1 MQQVRDYRHAITYAG
16 TLDEVDPTRIG
27 VWGSSY
33 SGGHVLVLGAID
45 RRVKAVV
52 AQVPLVSGS
61 ANIAELVRADF
72 RAGFRQMFDD
82 DRAARFR
89 GDPPAMV
96 PVVAE
101 DPLAPSA
108 LPTPDSWT
116 WFTETGKTRAPSW
129 KNEVTLRTVE
139 MLGEY
144 EPAAYIAR
152 ISPTPL
158 LMVVA
163 ARGPPHARPPRHRR
177 LRARP
182 RAQAPGDPAGR
193 PLRRLRRRLRRGQRP
208 RPRLVRR
215 APRGRPLMGTKLQD
229 KVVVVT
235 GASSGF
241 GRAIAK
247 ACAAEG
253 AKVVVSDVHENP
265 NAGGFE
271 DDAALTTV
279 EAIEKLG
286 GAGTYVG
293 CDVTKEDQVD
303 RLVAETVRAYGR
315 IDVMV
320 NNAGVYRNGKRL
332 HEFDEADLD
341 VCYEVNVKGT
351 FFGAKAAIRQM
362 LEQGDGG
369 VIVNLVSTA
378 GLQGHPNQSVYNI
391 SKGAQANLTRCLAIE
406 YGKDRIRVNGICPT
420 YAKTSLTRRAV
431 RRQGLRPGLHRVDPA
446 QAVG

>member
-1 MQQVRDYRHAITYAG
+1 MARRDIEFDAEGVTLRGWFYDADGRSGAAPTIVMAHGFSAVKEMYLDRFAEAFAAAGLNALVFDNRNFGASDGEPRQEIDPVQQVRDYRHAITYAT

-27 VWGSSY
+27 AWGSSY

-82 DRAARFR
+82 DRAARYR

-163 ARGPPHARPPRHRR
+163 RQDHLTPAHLAIDAYE
-177 LRARP
+177 RAREP
-182 RAQAPGDPAGR
+182 K
-193 PLRRLRRRLRRGQRP
+193 
-208 RPRLVRR
+208 RLVIL
-215 APRGRPLMGTKLQD
+215 P
-229 KVVVVT
+229 
-235 GASSGF
+235 
-241 GRAIAK
+241 
-247 ACAAEG
+247 
-253 AKVVVSDVHENP
+253 
-265 NAGGFE
+265 GGHF
-271 DDAALTTV
+271 DA
-279 EAIEKLG
+279 
-286 GAGTYVG
+286 YVDG
-293 CDVTKEDQVD
+293 
-303 RLVAETVRAYGR
+303 
-315 IDVMV
+315 
-320 NNAGVYRNGKRL
+320 
-332 HEFDEADLD
+332 FDEASAPACDWFVEHL
-341 VCYEVNVKGT
+341 
-351 FFGAKAAIRQM
+351 
-362 LEQGDGG
+362 G
-369 VIVNLVSTA
+369 VS
-378 GLQGHPNQSVYNI
+378 
-391 SKGAQANLTRCLAIE
+391 R
-406 YGKDRIRVNGICPT
+406 
-420 YAKTSLTRRAV
+420 
-431 RRQGLRPGLHRVDPA
+431 
-446 QAVG
+446 

>member
-1 MQQVRDYRHAITYAG
+1 MARRDIEFDAEGVTLRGWFYDADGASGAAPTVVMAHGFSAVKEMYLDRFAEAFAAAGLNALVFDNRNFGASDGEPRQEIDPVQQVRDYRHAITYAT

-27 VWGSSY
+27 AWGSSY

-163 ARGPPHARPPRHRR
+163 REDHLTPAHLAIDAYE
-177 LRARP
+177 RAREP
-182 RAQAPGDPAGR
+182 KRLVILPGGHFDAYVDGFAEASAPARDWFVEHLGAGR
-193 PLRRLRRRLRRGQRP
+193 
-208 RPRLVRR
+208 
-215 APRGRPLMGTKLQD
+215 
-229 KVVVVT
+229 
-235 GASSGF
+235 
-241 GRAIAK
+241 
-247 ACAAEG
+247 
-253 AKVVVSDVHENP
+253 
-265 NAGGFE
+265 
-271 DDAALTTV
+271 
-279 EAIEKLG
+279 
-286 GAGTYVG
+286 
-293 CDVTKEDQVD
+293 
-303 RLVAETVRAYGR
+303 
-315 IDVMV
+315 
-320 NNAGVYRNGKRL
+320 
-332 HEFDEADLD
+332 
-341 VCYEVNVKGT
+341 
-351 FFGAKAAIRQM
+351 
-362 LEQGDGG
+362 
-369 VIVNLVSTA
+369 
-378 GLQGHPNQSVYNI
+378 
-391 SKGAQANLTRCLAIE
+391 
-406 YGKDRIRVNGICPT
+406 
-420 YAKTSLTRRAV
+420 
-431 RRQGLRPGLHRVDPA
+431 
-446 QAVG
+446 

>member
-1 MQQVRDYRHAITYAG
+1 MARRDIEFDAEGVTLRGWFYDADGRSGAAPTIVMAHGFSAVKEMYLDEFAEVFAAAGLNALVFDNRNFGASDGEPRCEIDPVQQVRDYRHAITYAT

-27 VWGSSY
+27 AWGSSY

-163 ARGPPHARPPRHRR
+163 REDHLTPAHLAIDAYE
-177 LRARP
+177 RAREP
-182 RAQAPGDPAGR
+182 KRLVILPGGHFDAYVDGFAEASTPARDWFVEHLGAGR
-193 PLRRLRRRLRRGQRP
+193 
-208 RPRLVRR
+208 
-215 APRGRPLMGTKLQD
+215 
-229 KVVVVT
+229 
-235 GASSGF
+235 
-241 GRAIAK
+241 
-247 ACAAEG
+247 
-253 AKVVVSDVHENP
+253 
-265 NAGGFE
+265 
-271 DDAALTTV
+271 
-279 EAIEKLG
+279 
-286 GAGTYVG
+286 
-293 CDVTKEDQVD
+293 
-303 RLVAETVRAYGR
+303 
-315 IDVMV
+315 
-320 NNAGVYRNGKRL
+320 
-332 HEFDEADLD
+332 
-341 VCYEVNVKGT
+341 
-351 FFGAKAAIRQM
+351 
-362 LEQGDGG
+362 
-369 VIVNLVSTA
+369 
-378 GLQGHPNQSVYNI
+378 
-391 SKGAQANLTRCLAIE
+391 
-406 YGKDRIRVNGICPT
+406 
-420 YAKTSLTRRAV
+420 
-431 RRQGLRPGLHRVDPA
+431 
-446 QAVG
+446 